1 MMPWNHSELET
12 NGDLRFV
19 KNLLEERIKGA
30 VSFSEHLIYRRHFA
44 CFI

>member
-30 VSFSEHLIYRRHFA
+30 
-44 CFI
+44 